1 MGRER
6 RRLPNKRRT
15 PVHFAE
21 RGEAGKVEE
30 GVVVVVVVVV
40 DDDVYCSLSEQTELA
55 LCAL

>member
-30 GVVVVVVVVV
+30 GVVVVVVVVD
-40 DDDVYCSLSEQTELA
+40 DDDVYCSELA